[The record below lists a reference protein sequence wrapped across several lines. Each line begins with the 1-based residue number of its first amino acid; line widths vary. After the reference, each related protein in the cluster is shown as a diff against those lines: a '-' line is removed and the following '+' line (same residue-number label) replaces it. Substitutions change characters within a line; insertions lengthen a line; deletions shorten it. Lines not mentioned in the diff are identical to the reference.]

1 MLCMINLYKM
11 IWEITMDRINKKQA
25 FAILG

>member
-11 IWEITMDRINKKQA
+11 IWAIIGDRINKKQA